1 MGRLELGAHT
11 LPYRAFPLARALE
24 GIARAGFRYVG
35 IWNEHAGAPLVP
47 WDAGPSVMRA
57 VRRQIEASGLI
68 ARMAF
73 RFPAANGEPSEP
85 AAALRR
91 TIEVGAELGIPFVL
105 SSGPSPY
112 RKGFGERKRD
122 MLFHREAQVYFAALR
137 EAAPLAERAGVTIVI
152 KPHMGVTGTGEDLA
166 DIVELIGHPH
176 VRICYDA
183 GNVAFYEGLQPTED
197 VQACARYVCAVCVK
211 DHRGPR
217 FHPDFPTP
225 GEGDVDHAQVFRT
238 LVEAGFSG
246 PCLVERVDGQ
256 QRAADMPA
264 ATIDAALE
272 QARRSLEGAA
282 ERAHAGGAVRA

>member
-1 MGRLELGAHT
+1 
-11 LPYRAFPLARALE
+11 
-24 GIARAGFRYVG
+24 
-35 IWNEHAGAPLVP
+35 
-47 WDAGPSVMRA
+47 
-57 VRRQIEASGLI
+57 
-68 ARMAF
+68 
-73 RFPAANGEPSEP
+73 
-85 AAALRR
+85 
-91 TIEVGAELGIPFVL
+91 
-105 SSGPSPY
+105 
-112 RKGFGERKRD
+112 
-122 MLFHREAQVYFAALR
+122 
-137 EAAPLAERAGVTIVI
+137 AAPLAERAGVTIVI

-166 DIVELIGHPH
+166 DIVELIDHPH

-264 ATIDAALE
+264 ETIDAALE

-282 ERAHAGGAVRA
+282 ERAHAGGTVRA